1 MERQSVTSS
10 NVKSVGYDAQA
21 RVLEVE
27 FQNGAVYQY
36 EDVPSDVHAELL
48 AAPSIGRAFGTLIRG
63 GGYAVN
69 RLAPAVEPEDED
81 DEAQA

>member
-1 MERQSVTSS
+1 MERQPVISS

-21 RVLEVE
+21 KLLEVE
-27 FQNGAVYQY
+27 FQNGTVYQY

-48 AAPSIGRAFGTLIRG
+48 ASPSIGRAVGTLIRG
-63 GGYAVN
+63 GGYAVTK
-69 RLAPAVEPEDED
+69 LAPAPEPEDED